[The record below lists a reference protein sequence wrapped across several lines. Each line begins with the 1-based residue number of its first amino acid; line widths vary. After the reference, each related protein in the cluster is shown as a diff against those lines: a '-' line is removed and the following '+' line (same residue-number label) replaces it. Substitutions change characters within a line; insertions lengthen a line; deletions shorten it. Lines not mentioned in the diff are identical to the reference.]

1 MTLAA
6 FLTVALLHLMAA
18 ISPGPAVL
26 MSARTGVTEGLRT
39 GAFLAIGI
47 GAGAVVWAAAALF
60 GLAVLF
66 QAAPALLWALKIAGG
81 LYLMH
86 MAWGMWRT
94 ADTPLDMSA
103 TSRTPRSAASAFRLG
118 LVTQLSNPKPAVLF
132 SAIFIGTVPK
142 TTPLWVIA
150 ALLLVVFLNEAIWN
164 TLVARLFSF
173 HRSKAAYIGLK
184 STIDRSFGGLL
195 ALLGVKI
202 AVT

>member
-26 MSARTGVTEGLRT
+26 ISARTGVTEGLRT

-81 LYLMH
+81 LYLIH

-184 STIDRSFGGLL
+184 SSIDRSFGGLL